1 MFDIQVIPLHV
12 VLRRTK
18 TIKLISLAASHR
30 HPIISR
36 HFSCP
41 ILKVTSRASSPE
53 KLKKTAQNILT
64 AQYCI

>member
-1 MFDIQVIPLHV
+1 MFDIQVIPPHV

-18 TIKLISLAASHR
+18 TIKLISLAASRR

-41 ILKVTSRASSPE
+41 IPKVTSRASSPE
-53 KLKKTAQNILT
+53 KLKNAQNILT